1 MTRHIRILFAILT
14 LSIASATTV
23 SAQTSLKVSLDSAY
37 LLMGKATPLHIELI
51 TASSADGQLLVPKD
65 TLCDKVEILKALEA
79 DTSDI
84 HNGRIQIDQQLLLQS
99 FDSGTYVLNP
109 IRYVQGNETIASNRL
124 VLKVMPVPVDTL
136 TTIHDYADVQDVD
149 RRFVDYLPDFL
160 VDYGLWILA
169 LIIVLGAGYYLYR
182 RLSRKG
188 VETKEKVI
196 VIPPYELAIQEL
208 DSLRSDK
215 LCEQGREREFYTRLT
230 DILRQY
236 LQGRF
241 GINAM
246 EMTSTQIRHML
257 QTNEETRLSK
267 RNMDQVLE
275 TADFVQFAK
284 VRPLPEDNTRS
295 FNSAIQFVEDTKPL
309 PPAQADDD
317 TDETPTASQATT
329 TTPETE
335 K

>member
-275 TADFVQFAK
+275 TADFVKFAK

>member
-196 VIPPYELAIQEL
+196 VIPPYELAFK
-208 DSLRSDK
+208 SL
-215 LCEQGREREFYTRLT
+215 
-230 DILRQY
+230 
-236 LQGRF
+236 
-241 GINAM
+241 
-246 EMTSTQIRHML
+246 
-257 QTNEETRLSK
+257 
-267 RNMDQVLE
+267 
-275 TADFVQFAK
+275 
-284 VRPLPEDNTRS
+284 TRS
-295 FNSAIQFVEDTKPL
+295 APTSCASRDANVNSTHAL
-309 PPAQADDD
+309 PTYCVSICRA
-317 TDETPTASQATT
+317 ASA
-329 TTPETE
+329 
-335 K
+335 

>member
-37 LLMGKATPLHIELI
+37 LLMGKATTLHIELI

-275 TADFVQFAK
+275 TADFVKFAK

>member
-275 TADFVQFAK
+275 TADFVKFAK

-295 FNSAIQFVEDTKPL
+295 FNSAIQFVEDTTPL

>member
-275 TADFVQFAK
+275 TADFVKFAK
-284 VRPLPEDNTRS
+284 VRPLPEANTRS